1 MNTSSPVLVTG
12 ANGYVAS
19 WLVKKLL
26 EEGFTVHGTVR
37 DASNTKKVGHLL
49 ELAKNTSGTLK
60 LFNADL
66 LEQGAFD
73 EAMMGCEVV
82 YHTASPFI
90 VSNITDAKAQLLDPA
105 LMGTDNVLAS
115 ANKIESVKRVVLTSS
130 VVATYGDNQDMGNQ
144 GLRAL
149 NETHWNTTSSES
161 HQPYNYS
168 KVIAEKKAWEVAAQ
182 QSRWQLVVVN
192 PGFVLGPSLTQAS
205 QSTSLSTISNL
216 LNGKLRSGVPQLDM
230 GIVDVRD
237 VAEAHFQAGTKADA
251 EGRHIL
257 VSSSAS
263 LMDLS
268 NIIKEKYPKRFS
280 HPITTVP
287 KFMAWLFG
295 PLSGYSRAFIQNN
308 VGHPI
313 YFDAKRAKERLGVT
327 FRPIEITVL
336 DQVSQMIEDGVL
348 K

>member
-37 DASNTKKVGHLL
+37 DPNNSKKVGHLL
-49 ELAKNTSGTLK
+49 ALAENSAGTLK
-60 LFNADL
+60 LFKADL

-90 VSNITDAKAQLLDPA
+90 VSNITNAKAQLLDPA
-105 LMGTDNVLAS
+105 LMGTENVLTS
-115 ANKIESVKRVVLTSS
+115 ANRVESVKRVVLTSS
-130 VVATYGDNQDMGNQ
+130 VVATYGDNQDMATAGA
-144 GLRAL
+144 RAL
-149 NETHWNTTSSES
+149 NESHWNTTSSES

-168 KVIAEKKAWEVAAQ
+168 KVIAEKKAWEMAEQ
-182 QSRWQLVVVN
+182 QDRWQLVVVN

-205 QSTSLSTISNL
+205 QSTSLSTIKNL

-237 VAEAHFQAGTKADA
+237 VAEAHFQAGTRADA

-257 VSSSAS
+257 VSGSAS

-268 NIIKEKYPKRFS
+268 NIIKNKYPKRFS
-280 HPITTVP
+280 HPMTTVP

-295 PLSGYSRAFIQNN
+295 PLSGYSREFIKNN

-313 YFDAKRAKERLGVT
+313 YFDATRAKERLGLT
-327 FRPIEITVL
+327 FRSIETAVL
-336 DQVSQMIEDGVL
+336 DQVAQMIEDGVI

>member
-1 MNTSSPVLVTG
+1 MNTPHPVLVTG

-26 EEGFTVHGTVR
+26 EEGFTVHCTVR
-37 DASNTKKVGHLL
+37 DPNNTKKVGHLL
-49 ELAKNTSGTLK
+49 KLAENASGTLK
-60 LFNADL
+60 LFKADL

-73 EAMMGCEVV
+73 DAMMGCEVV

-90 VSNITDAKAQLLDPA
+90 VSNIKDAKAQLLDPA
-105 LMGTDNVLAS
+105 LMGTENVLTS
-115 ANKIESVKRVVLTSS
+115 ANKIESVQRVVLTSS
-130 VVATYGDNQDMGNQ
+130 VVATYGDNQDMGDQ
-144 GLRAL
+144 GVRAL
-149 NETHWNTTSSES
+149 NETHWNTTSSAN

-168 KVIAEKKAWEVAAQ
+168 KVIAEKKAWEIAEQ

-237 VAEAHFQAGTKADA
+237 VAEAHSQAGTKADA
-251 EGRHIL
+251 DGRHIL
-257 VSSSAS
+257 VSGSAS

-268 NIIKEKYPKRFS
+268 NIIKNQYPKRFS
-280 HPITTVP
+280 HPMTIVP

-313 YFDAKRAKERLGVT
+313 YFDSNRAKARLGVT
-327 FRPIEITVL
+327 FRPIETTVL
-336 DQVSQMIEDGVL
+336 EQVAQMIEDGVI

>member
-37 DASNTKKVGHLL
+37 DPNNTEKVGHLL
-49 ELAKNTSGTLK
+49 KLAENASGTLK
-60 LFNADL
+60 LFKADL
-66 LEQGAFD
+66 LKSGAFD

-90 VSNITDAKAQLLDPA
+90 VSNITNAKAQLLDPA
-105 LMGTDNVLAS
+105 LIGTENVLMS
-115 ANKIESVKRVVLTSS
+115 ANKVASVERVVLTSS
-130 VVATYGDNQDMGNQ
+130 VVATYGDNQDMGDQ
-144 GLRAL
+144 GVRAL
-149 NETHWNTTSSES
+149 NESHWNTTSSAT

-168 KVIAEKKAWEVAAQ
+168 KVIAEKKAWEMAEQ

-205 QSTSLSTISNL
+205 QSTSLSTIKNL

-237 VAEAHFQAGTKADA
+237 VAEAHFQAGTREDV
-251 EGRHIL
+251 EGRHLL
-257 VSSSAS
+257 VSGSAS

-268 NIIKEKYPKRFS
+268 NIIKQKYPNRFS

-287 KFMAWLFG
+287 KLLAWLFG

-313 YFDAKRAKERLGVT
+313 YFDSNRAKKRLGVT
-327 FRPIEITVL
+327 FRPIETTVL
-336 DQVSQMIEDGVL
+336 EQVEQMIEDGVI